1 MSGHRFRLTG
11 TEGRARAGTLVTS
24 HGEVP
29 TPFFMPV
36 ATAGSVRTL
45 STEELEATGTRAL
58 IANSYSLLVRP
69 GVKAVEEA
77 GGLHEFMRW
86 KGPIF
91 TDSGGFQMVR
101 KGFLV
106 RKDDHSVVFRDH
118 VRGDVRELTPE
129 GVVELQER
137 LGADV
142 AMVLDDCP
150 LAGADRDTVEDATRR
165 TTLWARRCLEA
176 HVRKDQQIWAISQ
189 GGVLDDLRAA
199 STRELVDL
207 GFDGHGI
214 GGLSIGEPVE
224 EMWRTIDGSI
234 DLIPTDRPRYLMG
247 VGSPKEV
254 LDAISRGVDV
264 FDSAFP
270 TRNARHGTV
279 MTRKGRFD
287 ITRGRMA
294 SDRGTLDPDC
304 DCRVCREVDRSYVHH
319 LWRSKDTRW
328 MNLMSFHNVHLMQD
342 LVSGARAA
350 IEGGRY
356 AEFVEEW
363 ERAGASSTQ

>member
-1 MSGHRFRLTG
+1 MSPFELASMD
-11 TEGRARAGTLVTS
+11 GRARAGTLSTA
-24 HGEVP
+24 HGDVP
-29 TPFFMPV
+29 TPLFMPV

-45 STEELEATGTRAL
+45 SPEELEATGTRAL
-58 IANSYSLLVRP
+58 ISNSYSLLVRP
-69 GVKAVEEA
+69 GVEAIEEA
-77 GGLHEFMRW
+77 GGLHAFMRW

-106 RKDDHSVVFRDH
+106 RKDDESVVFRDH

-129 GVVELQER
+129 GVVKLEER

-150 LAGADRDTVEDATRR
+150 PAGAEREVVEDATRR
-165 TTLWARRCLEA
+165 TTLWAERCRAARGKE
-176 HVRKDQQIWAISQ
+176 DQQLWAITQ
-189 GGVLDDLRAA
+189 GGVMDDLRSA
-199 STRELVDL
+199 STRELVDI
-207 GFDGHGI
+207 GFDGYGI

-224 EMWRTIDGSI
+224 DMWRVIDGSI
-234 DLIPTDRPRYLMG
+234 DLIPPDRPRYLMG

-279 MTRKGRFD
+279 MIKEGRFD
-287 ITRGRMA
+287 ITRGRMGT
-294 SDRGTLDPDC
+294 DRGPLDPAC
-304 DCRVCREVDRSYVHH
+304 DCQVCREVDRSYIHH
-319 LWRSKDTRW
+319 LWRSNDTRW
-328 MNLMSFHNVHLMQD
+328 MNLVSFHNLTLMQD
-342 LVSGARAA
+342 LVSGARTS
-350 IEGGRY
+350 IEGSTF
-356 AEFVEEW
+356 AEFMREW
-363 ERAGASSTQ
+363 ERAGASSAQ

>member
-1 MSGHRFRLTG
+1 MSGRFSLSATDG
-11 TEGRARAGTLVTS
+11 GARAGTLTTP

-29 TPFFMPV
+29 TPLFMPV

-45 STEELEATGTRAL
+45 SREELEATGTKAL

-69 GVKAVEEA
+69 GVEAIEEA
-77 GGLHEFMRW
+77 GGLHAFMRW
-86 KGPIF
+86 KGPVF

-129 GVVELQER
+129 GVIELEER

-150 LAGADRDTVEDATRR
+150 PAGAEREVVEDATRR

-176 HVRKDQQIWAISQ
+176 HEGDDQQLWAITQ
-189 GGVLDDLRAA
+189 GGVVDDLREA
-199 STRELVDL
+199 STRELVAL
-207 GFDGHGI
+207 GFDGYGI

-224 EMWRTIDGSI
+224 EMWRVIDGSI
-234 DLIPTDRPRYLMG
+234 DLIPDDRPRYLMG

-254 LDAISRGVDV
+254 LDAIARGVDV

-270 TRNARHGTV
+270 TRNARHGSV
-279 MTRKGRFD
+279 LVRDGRFD
-287 ITRGRMA
+287 ITRGRMSA
-294 SDRGTLDPDC
+294 DRRPLDPQC
-304 DCRVCREVDRSYVHH
+304 DCRACAEVDRSYVHH
-319 LWRSKDTRW
+319 LWRSNDTRW
-328 MNLMSFHNVHLMQD
+328 MNIVSFHNLKLMQD
-342 LVSGARAA
+342 LVAGARTA
-350 IEGGRY
+350 IAEGGLAGFRR
-356 AEFVEEW
+356 EW
-363 ERAGASSTQ
+363 EGKGTSSQ

>member
-1 MSGHRFRLTG
+1 MTFRVDG
-11 TEGRARAGTLVTS
+11 VDGRARAGTLATA

-29 TPFFMPV
+29 TPLFMPV

-45 STEELEATGTRAL
+45 SPEELDEVGTRAL

-69 GVKAVEEA
+69 GVEAVEEA
-77 GGLHEFMRW
+77 GGIHAFIRW
-86 KGPIF
+86 KGPVF

-106 RKDDHSVVFRDH
+106 RKDDGGVVFRDH

-129 GVVELQER
+129 AVVALEER

-150 LAGADRDTVEDATRR
+150 PAGAARDVVEDATRR
-165 TTLWARRCLEA
+165 TTLWARRCA
-176 HVRKDQQIWAISQ
+176 AARSRGDQQLWAITQ
-189 GGVLDDLRAA
+189 GGVEEDLREA
-199 STRELVDL
+199 STRELVEMA
-207 GFDGHGI
+207 FDGYGI

-224 EMWRTIDGSI
+224 DMWRAIDGSV
-234 DLIPTDRPRYLMG
+234 DLLPPDRPRYLMG
-247 VGSPKEV
+247 VGSPREV
-254 LDAISRGVDV
+254 LDAVERGVDV

-279 MTRKGRFD
+279 MTREGRFD

-294 SDRGTLDPDC
+294 DDRSPLDPAC
-304 DCRVCREVDRSYVHH
+304 GCRVCQGVDRSYVHH

-328 MNLMSFHNVHLMQD
+328 MNLVSFHNLHLMQE
-342 LVSGARAA
+342 LVSGTRTAVL
-350 IEGGRY
+350 GGTF
-356 AEFVEEW
+356 AEFKEAW
-363 ERAGASSTQ
+363 GRAGTSPQ

>member
-1 MSGHRFRLTG
+1 MRGFALASTD
-11 TEGRARAGTLVTS
+11 GRARAGTLSTA
-24 HGEVP
+24 HGDVP
-29 TPFFMPV
+29 TPLFMPV

-45 STEELEATGTRAL
+45 SRDELEDTGTRAL
-58 IANSYSLLVRP
+58 ISNSYSLLVRP
-69 GVKAVEEA
+69 GVEAIEEA
-77 GGLHEFMRW
+77 GGLHAFMRW

-106 RKDDHSVVFRDH
+106 RKDDQSVVFRDH
-118 VRGDVRELTPE
+118 VRGVERELTPE
-129 GVVELQER
+129 GVVDLEER

-150 LAGADRDTVEDATRR
+150 PSGADRDVVEDATRR
-165 TTLWARRCLEA
+165 TTLWAGRCLEA
-176 HVRKDQQIWAISQ
+176 HGRKDQQLWAISQ
-189 GGVLDDLRAA
+189 GGVIDDLRAA
-199 STRELVDL
+199 STRDLVDL
-207 GFDGHGI
+207 GFDGYGI
-214 GGLSIGEPVE
+214 GGLSIGEPVG
-224 EMWRTIDGSI
+224 EMWRVIDGSI
-234 DLIPTDRPRYLMG
+234 DLIPADRPRYLMG

-254 LDAISRGVDV
+254 LDAVARGVDV

-279 MTRKGRFD
+279 MMRKGRYD

-294 SDRGTLDPDC
+294 SDRGPLDPDC
-304 DCRVCREVDRSYVHH
+304 DCRACREVDRSYVHH

-328 MNLMSFHNVHLMQD
+328 MNLLSFHNVHLMQD

-350 IEGGRY
+350 IEGGTFPQ
-356 AEFVEEW
+356 FVREW
-363 ERAGASSTQ
+363 GRAGASGAQ

>member
-1 MSGHRFRLTG
+1 MTFRVDR
-11 TEGRARAGTLVTS
+11 TEGRARAGTLSTA

-29 TPFFMPV
+29 TPMFMPV

-45 STEELEATGTRAL
+45 SPEELVEAGTRAI

-69 GVKAVEEA
+69 GVEAVEEA
-77 GGLHEFMRW
+77 GGLHGFMHW

-106 RKDDHSVVFRDH
+106 RKDDRGVVFRDH

-129 GVVELQER
+129 GVVELEER

-150 LAGADRDTVEDATRR
+150 PAGAEREVVEDATRR
-165 TTLWARRCLEA
+165 TTLWAGRCMEA
-176 HVRKDQQIWAISQ
+176 RTRDDQQLWAITQ
-189 GGVLDDLRAA
+189 GGVVDDLRAR
-199 STRELVDL
+199 STEELVAM
-207 GFDGHGI
+207 GFDGYGI

-224 EMWRTIDGSI
+224 EMWRVIDGSI
-234 DLIPTDRPRYLMG
+234 DILPSDRPRYLMG
-247 VGSPKEV
+247 VGSPREV
-254 LDAISRGVDV
+254 LEAISMGVDV

-279 MTRKGRFD
+279 MTRRGRFD
-287 ITRGRMA
+287 ITRGRN
-294 SDRGTLDPDC
+294 SGDRGPLDPDC
-304 DCRVCREVDRSYVHH
+304 DCRVCRKVDRAYVHH
-319 LWRSKDTRW
+319 LWRSRDTRW
-328 MNLMSFHNVHLMQD
+328 MNLLSFHNVHLMQD

-350 IEGGRY
+350 IEGGAY
-356 AEFVEEW
+356 AEFAEEW
-363 ERAGASSTQ
+363 RMAGASRSQ

>member
-1 MSGHRFRLTG
+1 MTFQVDSVD
-11 TEGRARAGTLVTS
+11 GRARAGTLSTA

-29 TPFFMPV
+29 TPLFMPV

-45 STEELEATGTRAL
+45 SPEELSETGTRAL

-69 GVKAVEEA
+69 GVEAVEEA
-77 GGLHEFMRW
+77 GGIHAFTRW
-86 KGPIF
+86 RGPIF

-106 RKDDHSVVFRDH
+106 RKDDRSVVFRDH

-129 GVVELQER
+129 NVVELEAR

-150 LAGADRDTVEDATRR
+150 PAGADREAVEDATRR
-165 TTLWARRCLEA
+165 TALWAERCLQA
-176 HVRKDQQIWAISQ
+176 HTRDDQQLWAITQ
-189 GGVLDDLRAA
+189 GGVIDDLRAA
-199 STRELVDL
+199 STRDLVAM
-207 GFDGHGI
+207 GFEGYGI

-224 EMWRTIDGSI
+224 DMWRAIDGSV
-234 DLIPTDRPRYLMG
+234 DLIPSDRPRYLMG
-247 VGSPKEV
+247 VGSPREV
-254 LDAISRGVDV
+254 MDAVERGVDV

-279 MTRKGRFD
+279 MTREGRFD

-294 SDRGTLDPDC
+294 GDRGPLDPRC
-304 DCRVCREVDRSYVHH
+304 DCRICGEVDRAYVHH
-319 LWRSKDTRW
+319 LWRSNDTRW
-328 MNLMSFHNVHLMQD
+328 MNLVSFHNLHLMQS
-342 LVSGARAA
+342 LVAGARAA
-350 IEGGRY
+350 IAVGAFAGFKEG
-356 AEFVEEW
+356 W
-363 ERAGASSTQ
+363 ERAGTSSQ